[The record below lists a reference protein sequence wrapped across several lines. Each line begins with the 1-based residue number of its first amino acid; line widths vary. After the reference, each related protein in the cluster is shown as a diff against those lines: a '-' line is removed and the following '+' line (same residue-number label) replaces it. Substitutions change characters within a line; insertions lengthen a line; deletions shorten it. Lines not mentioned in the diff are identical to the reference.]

1 MRPTNCAE
9 DTAYPAAPDSEYG
22 WEKLLAERLFLNYG
36 CCHGL
41 EPRIARYHNVFGPEG
56 EPHAARSQSSG
67 PFTEAAALGKPVV
80 VPAGTWMSEQ
90 LAAGHA
96 AGTIFAKPT
105 AESVADS
112 VIEALQGLD
121 SFAAAAERIAPVI
134 RKENS
139 CQRVLERMLELATR
153 ITRYG
158 AALPPWRGH

>member
-1 MRPTNCAE
+1 MSPWRGSRTAPRFRLANRGAPTE
-9 DTAYPAAPDSEYG
+9 QDFVEYLTG
-22 WEKLLAERLFLNYG
+22 LSRSSLLVLPY
-36 CCHGL
+36 
-41 EPRIARYHNVFGPEG
+41 

-67 PFTEAAALGKPVV
+67 PFIEAAALGKPVV

-139 CQRVLERMLELATR
+139 CQRVLERMLELATESPDMEP
-153 ITRYG
+153 RYRLG
-158 AALPPWRGH
+158 ENISFNDACDSRL